1 MAVALS
7 ELGHGLVLPTPT
19 GETSTRQSSKNLGV
33 FGETETRI
41 FSSKGMLLVPVSGR
55 TAYENSE
62 VLSSLAG
69 EHASSF
75 EDAPSIRGEV
85 VLLPNTRIAFSN
97 QSFDEQQNSLVN
109 TNALF
114 LAHLRSSARLG
125 IFEIQDYIEI
135 FRAYQEAFGEALIK
149 DSGDM
154 SFRTASAYGFEPE
167 DRPKSR
173 VHFRVESGRIVTHLG
188 QDSKDPNV
196 GVLAVLRPGPKVN
209 LA

>member
-7 ELGHGLVLPTPT
+7 ELRNGLVLPTAT
-19 GETSTRQSSKNLGV
+19 GETPTRQSSRDLGV
-33 FGETETRI
+33 FGETEVRI
-41 FSSKGMLLVPVSGR
+41 FSSKGMLLVPVNGR
-55 TAYENSE
+55 TAYENSQ

-85 VLLPNTRIAFSN
+85 AFLPNTRIAFPN
-97 QSFDEQQNSLVN
+97 QSFDEQQASLVN
-109 TNALF
+109 SNSLF
-114 LAHLRSSARLG
+114 LTHLRSSARLG

-135 FRAYQEAFGEALIK
+135 FRAYKEAFGEAPIE

-154 SFRTASAYGFEPE
+154 SFRTASVYGFEPM
-167 DRPKSR
+167 DRPDAR
-173 VHFRVESGRIVTHLG
+173 VHFRVESGKIVTHLG
-188 QDSKDPNV
+188 QDSRDPNV